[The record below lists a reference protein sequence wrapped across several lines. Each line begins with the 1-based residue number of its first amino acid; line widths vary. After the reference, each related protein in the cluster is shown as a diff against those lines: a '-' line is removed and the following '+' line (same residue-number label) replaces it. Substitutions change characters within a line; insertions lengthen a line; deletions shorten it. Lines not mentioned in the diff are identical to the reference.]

1 VYLFLAKTGKYLG
14 HQQGAATIVELRD
27 KIKEI
32 LEDTPE

>member
-1 VYLFLAKTGKYLG
+1 MG

>member
-1 VYLFLAKTGKYLG
+1 MDTKGKYFD

-27 KIKEI
+27 KIKEC